1 MSQSIDT
8 KIVELK
14 FNNDNFA
21 EKVDSTLTKLQN
33 LNKAIDEDG
42 LSNALKNFGKSAKNV
57 DMKPITDGVQ
67 EATKGF
73 SKMEIAGIT
82 ALANI
87 SNAAVN
93 LGKRL
98 MSKLISP
105 LTQGVMQGGL
115 ARARNIEQATFQ
127 FEGLKIDKS
136 DPTLSYYK
144 EVMDA
149 VLGTSYSYDVAAKA
163 ASQLAASNIGVEETT
178 RKLADGTT
186 ITSKV
191 MTGDMTKALLGMAGV
206 ASMTGSDFDS
216 ISQIFTRV
224 AGQGKVMAMDLN
236 SIASR
241 GLNAAAVLA
250 DSLHK
255 TEAEVRE
262 MVSKGK
268 ISFDDFSKAM
278 SDAYGAHAKDSTLM
292 FQGALDDVNAALAR
306 IGADFYGPALKAGRD
321 ILNSITPVV
330 DAVHNKLA
338 PVLSKSG
345 SFMDSASKS
354 LSQYLDM
361 LSYLIER
368 FPKGKEAMSDWIS
381 EHMNA
386 WTNIADLYGRGDFKK
401 AVDGLSDFMA
411 QVDGM
416 EGQGIDGW
424 QMIAD
429 YLNVTKEE
437 AIALGDKGAVGFN
450 TFYKAFRQLWSQSD
464 KLTNIVGITTVFDD
478 YVRSVIR
485 AQEPTEKFNRH
496 VEVFFSIIKGG
507 QSLFQSAKTMLGG
520 LVDIFATL
528 AKHLAPLGKL
538 FLDFAASSAQ
548 FVVNVADFM
557 ATSESFNSIVDGIVS
572 LIQKLF
578 SLIDL
583 AKIASL
589 ALGALGKAFDF
600 IVKAIER
607 IDSGFAKIVNAI
619 HNLLSK
625 MIDKIKEIVSNT
637 ELLRSIFEDLKH
649 AGMIVAIINL
659 IGALTRPMD
668 MLKSFGKAVE
678 NVGDSFS
685 KLVGQVGKVFDSIAG
700 MAGKIGKVIDE
711 VTMTLKRMQELLI
724 ATAIL
729 EIAAAIAVLAGALYL
744 LSKIKGEQ
752 ISDVLV
758 PLMNF
763 GAIAGTLFAATKV
776 MSSVTSKTKIW
787 EKSVDSIKGVA
798 LALLEFSAAMAILA
812 GAVYL
817 LSKIDK
823 KQLVYATGAIEVL
836 MFSLMAVAKVLS
848 VTTTK
853 DTGLKALWSGKKTS
867 TSMTKGLMGLI
878 AMAEAVNILSKA
890 LTNVASIGDPY
901 QMAAALG
908 VIEMLLW
915 SLMGVTALLSG
926 DKAQKMTKGTTAL
939 LAMALAVR
947 MLTQP
952 VMEFASIDP
961 VSMTQGALG
970 VGALMLSLGI
980 LMKVISGTKGAI
992 TSAAAVL
999 ILAQAI
1005 KQLEIVVL
1013 AFSDMDGESLA
1024 KGIGSIVGMLLGLG
1038 LALNFIDGEGVIA
1051 KAAGLVLIAMT
1062 IKNLQDVINNFAS
1075 DPEAALNGI
1084 AVLAAALGT
1093 LFGAVEVFSKAPIA
1107 GILKLFAT
1115 LALGAIVVAAFGV
1128 AIGVFG
1134 VGIGVFGA
1142 GLASLSDG
1150 VAAASSVSGPL
1161 IAMMVAFAIAVGL
1174 LSSVGLPAIGVILAL
1189 SLAFLML
1196 GGGMALMGNGL
1207 DTLAGAMEVMTSLK
1221 DKLGETAIKIGEF
1234 IAQLGKL
1241 SGEASKIGDSF
1252 KTISDPFEKINE
1264 VAKSVT
1270 ENIQTLSK
1278 EYTDLL
1284 AQTANSMQTLSTAL
1298 TTLTTLNETSM
1309 GKATELITGFVE
1321 ALKGISEDT
1330 TAISN
1335 TGQAIANSMDVI
1347 KLAIQG
1353 VIDTM
1358 TNFEQKSI
1366 QQFTAM
1372 GEGLSHIAEPIKI
1385 LDSMRLKL
1393 VSLAENLIEFVTSL
1407 STMKD
1412 QAAVVSEGAT
1422 SIANALTQVGDA
1434 ATLAKDSLGGFT
1446 TATATILTN
1455 IGSGLESIA
1464 KGAKGMV
1471 AVKDSLDSAAS
1482 SFSNFFSTLSSL
1494 SGTAAAIAQGTNTIA
1509 AAVASL
1515 GSAAVKAAQAS
1526 SKGMADSGKEM
1537 VTHMASG
1544 LTKNKKTLS
1553 TAVSNVIE
1561 SSASAGKNK
1570 YQTFYSIGSNLV
1582 AGMVAGLRSQ
1592 QAALER
1598 EVAALE
1604 AKAERALKAEAKIN
1618 SPSKVW
1624 MTFGSY
1630 MGEGLA
1636 IGIRN
1641 SANKVSGASKGLAAV
1656 SEDALSSAIAS
1667 INRVI
1672 EDDWDTSPVI
1682 TPIVDLNDVRNGAS
1696 YINSLLNANTYGIGT
1711 SYGNGLANS
1720 ISKEFQNGRKS
1731 PLESSLKSLTDQ
1743 MGSMTDTMNSR
1754 SLTINNTIDGASDPE
1769 AFADGLIRSFRL
1781 KARTI

>member
-1 MSQSIDT
+1 
-8 KIVELK
+8 
-14 FNNDNFA
+14 
-21 EKVDSTLTKLQN
+21 
-33 LNKAIDEDG
+33 
-42 LSNALKNFGKSAKNV
+42 
-57 DMKPITDGVQ
+57 
-67 EATKGF
+67 
-73 SKMEIAGIT
+73 
-82 ALANI
+82 
-87 SNAAVN
+87 
-93 LGKRL
+93 
-98 MSKLISP
+98 
-105 LTQGVMQGGL
+105 
-115 ARARNIEQATFQ
+115 
-127 FEGLKIDKS
+127 
-136 DPTLSYYK
+136 
-144 EVMDA
+144 
-149 VLGTSYSYDVAAKA
+149 
-163 ASQLAASNIGVEETT
+163 
-178 RKLADGTT
+178 
-186 ITSKV
+186 
-191 MTGDMTKALLGMAGV
+191 
-206 ASMTGSDFDS
+206 
-216 ISQIFTRV
+216 
-224 AGQGKVMAMDLN
+224 
-236 SIASR
+236 
-241 GLNAAAVLA
+241 
-250 DSLHK
+250 
-255 TEAEVRE
+255 
-262 MVSKGK
+262 
-268 ISFDDFSKAM
+268 
-278 SDAYGAHAKDSTLM
+278 
-292 FQGALDDVNAALAR
+292 
-306 IGADFYGPALKAGRD
+306 
-321 ILNSITPVV
+321 
-330 DAVHNKLA
+330 
-338 PVLSKSG
+338 
-345 SFMDSASKS
+345 
-354 LSQYLDM
+354 
-361 LSYLIER
+361 
-368 FPKGKEAMSDWIS
+368 
-381 EHMNA
+381 
-386 WTNIADLYGRGDFKK
+386 
-401 AVDGLSDFMA
+401 
-411 QVDGM
+411 
-416 EGQGIDGW
+416 
-424 QMIAD
+424 MIAD

-685 KLVGQVGKVFDSIAG
+685 KLFGQIGDIFKSISG
-700 MAGKIGKVIDE
+700 MVGKIGKAIDE
-711 VTMTLKRMQELLI
+711 VTNTLKRMQELI
-724 ATAIL
+724 VATAIL
-729 EIAAAIAVLAGALYL
+729 EIAAAIAVLAAALYL
-744 LSKIKGEQ
+744 LSKVNVENAADALKPLLGLAASVGALFAFIAAAKKYGKELKGIED
-752 ISDVLV
+752 IGKAFLE
-758 PLMNF
+758 F
-763 GAIAGTLFAATKV
+763 AIAIA
-776 MSSVTSKTKIW
+776 I
-787 EKSVDSIKGVA
+787 I
-798 LALLEFSAAMAILA
+798 SAAIYA
-812 GAVYL
+812 
-817 LSKIDK
+817 LSKIDG
-823 KQLVYATGAIEVL
+823 KQLLQATAAVEVL
-836 MFSLMAVAKVLS
+836 MITMAALAKILAGK
-848 VTTTK
+848 TTK

-867 TSMTKGLMGLI
+867 TGNITKGLAGLI
-878 AMAEAVNILSKA
+878 AMAEAVKILSKA
-890 LTNVASIGDPY
+890 LTNIATIEDP
-901 QMAAALG
+901 MAIAYSLG
-908 VIEMLLW
+908 AIETLLW
-915 SLMGVTALLSG
+915 SLFGITKLLSEN
-926 DKAQKMTKGTTAL
+926 KAQKMAKGTTAL

-1264 VAKSVT
+1264 AAKSVT

-1526 SKGMADSGKEM
+1526 SKGMSDSGKEM